1 MVFPN
6 RSSNRGGRRRG
17 VGGCRTGSSGAV
29 AFLRSHRRH
38 RFLSPILRL
47 HNYHQRRPESR
58 TLGQRPAGPTQS
70 PYATVQDAALADANA
85 NLGSLIVNNLNPA
98 LTAANVTS
106 SPGPTDRESD
116 GERYSRI
123 SV

>member
-17 VGGCRTGSSGAV
+17 AAAAELVVLAPLLLFVLIVAIDFCRLFFA
-29 AFLRSHRRH
+29 
-38 RFLSPILRL
+38 L
-47 HNYHQRRPESR
+47 HNYHQCRPEWRSGPATR
-58 TLGQRPAGPTQS
+58 SLTCTLPSQS
-70 PYATVQDAALADANA
+70 PYANVQDAALADA
-85 NLGSLIVNNLNPA
+85 NNLNPA

-106 SPGPTDRESD
+106 STGTDGQGNDD
-116 GERYSRI
+116 GERYRTI